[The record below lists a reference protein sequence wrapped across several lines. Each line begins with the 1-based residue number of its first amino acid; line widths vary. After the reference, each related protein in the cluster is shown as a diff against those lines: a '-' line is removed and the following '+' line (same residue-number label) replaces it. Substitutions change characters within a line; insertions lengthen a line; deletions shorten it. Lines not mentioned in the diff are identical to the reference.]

1 MSRTAYK
8 AVEEAGVVGV
18 FRHVDAVVE
27 AVRRAREQGWTALRV
42 YQPVPSHTILAEVA
56 PPEKS
61 PVRFFALWG
70 GVAGTVLGFALA
82 SFVGIKMHTYQG
94 LLVGGKPPVSVPA
107 YIIIAFEL
115 TVLLGALA
123 TLAGFILFSK
133 LPRGENVA
141 GYGPEFSEDRFGVFI
156 PCDANQAEPVMALLR
171 EAGAE
176 QVRFEEVYEED

>member
-1 MSRTAYK
+1 MSRAGYK
-8 AVEEAGVVGV
+8 TVEEAGVIGV
-18 FRHVDAVVE
+18 FRYVDVVVE
-27 AVRRAREQGWTALRV
+27 AIRLARERGWTALRV

-70 GVAGTVLGFALA
+70 GIAGTVLGFALA
-82 SFVGIKMHTYQG
+82 SFAGIKMHTYQG

-115 TVLLGALA
+115 TVLLGGLA
-123 TLAGFILFSK
+123 TLAGFLLFSR

-141 GYGPEFSEDRFGVFI
+141 GYAPEFSEDRFGVFI
-156 PCDANQAEPVMALLR
+156 PCEADQAEQVMALLR